1 MRRPT
6 ATVATLLGL
15 LSACSAA
22 DRLASPEPSQPVQ
35 QQSEESALGFLT
47 NAPGAPSLAATSVS
61 FWAVKGQ
68 DRLISMYFH
77 KRPGRPDSS
86 EFVRFKVTKRSLINR
101 PDGTP
106 IAAGDS
112 ILITLTITDSTRR
125 IVDFQPA
132 GLGFDPQR
140 PAKLWIWSA
149 ESDADVN
156 HDGVVNQTDINLLQ
170 GALIWRQ
177 EQVGLPWSSQAT
189 TLDLTTDQYETTVGG
204 FTRYA
209 VAY

>member
-1 MRRPT
+1 M
-6 ATVATLLGL
+6 
-15 LSACSAA
+15 
-22 DRLASPEPSQPVQ
+22 
-35 QQSEESALGFLT
+35 
-47 NAPGAPSLAATSVS
+47 
-61 FWAVKGQ
+61 
-68 DRLISMYFH
+68 
-77 KRPGRPDSS
+77 
-86 EFVRFKVTKRSLINR
+86 TKRSLINR

-112 ILITLTITDSTRR
+112 ILITLTITDSARR

-132 GLGFDPQR
+132 GLVFDPQR

-156 HDGVVNQTDINLLQ
+156 HDGVVNLTDTTLLQ

-177 EQVGLPWSSQAT
+177 EHVGLPWNSQAT
-189 TLDLTTDQYETTVGG
+189 TLNIATHQYETAVGG